1 MNGYDTLP
9 KLGFRCAA
17 TLEDIA
23 IKNNTL
29 DGANWIAKTLN
40 ASSAAIIAF
49 IKTSLLT
56 IARYCEQVQ

>member
-49 IKTSLLT
+49 IEASL
-56 IARYCEQVQ
+56 